1 MKKKI
6 FSIFVLSFLFLLS
19 TVFPAQAEIKEKGSQ
34 QMSPTLEK
42 VMTRG
47 GGEGGF
53 EQGTFTLEVK
63 DNLINL
69 QAEQASFKEILNDLE
84 KKTGIKVNIF
94 DGVEDKKVI
103 PSIKTTLSMRF
114 IRYMKNRS

>member
-19 TVFPAQAEIKEKGSQ
+19 TIFPAQAKETKPEQS
-34 QMSPTLEK
+34 SFILEA
-42 VMTRG
+42 
-47 GGEGGF
+47 
-53 EQGTFTLEVK
+53 K

-69 QAEQASFKEILNDLE
+69 HAEQASFKKILNDLE
-84 KKTGIKVNIF
+84 RKAGIKVNVF

-103 PSIKTTLSMRF
+103 LI
-114 IRYMKNRS
+114 